1 MEASLRLAALREDIA
16 SRLRRVCHDWPE
28 ERFAELI
35 EHIATAT
42 LKYEGRAGATMYDVR
57 STDILVQKLEEGL
70 KRSEALRRRP
80 PSLAR
85 GMGSIPH
92 VVNRGRAQPPGRP
105 TKKPGSGAS

>member
-1 MEASLRLAALREDIA
+1 MEASIRLAALREDIA
-16 SRLRRVCHDWPE
+16 SRLSHLCHDWP
-28 ERFAELI
+28 AEQFSALI
-35 EHIATAT
+35 EHIASVT

-57 STDILVQKLEEGL
+57 STDLLVKKLEEGL
-70 KRSEALRRRP
+70 KRSEELRNRP

-85 GMGSIPH
+85 GIGSIPH